1 MFSAFNHFKFSTQI
15 VRFIFIQQFLFF
27 IFESNVNIMNFE
39 KIIRNEK
46 KKIKNEYFEKTI
58 FIYVDKNFE
67 KFKNNQIINFRL

>member
-1 MFSAFNHFKFSTQI
+1 
-15 VRFIFIQQFLFF
+15 
-27 IFESNVNIMNFE
+27 MNFE

-67 KFKNNQIINFRL
+67 KFKNNWIIDFRL